1 MNAFIYAAGRATR
14 LGPAAQNRPKL
25 LIEFG
30 GRSLLEWHV
39 IRLKEVGVGRIRVIT
54 GFLRPMMQA
63 AIFEL
68 ATRYSVD
75 IEEIYNPDFQ
85 EGSVLSM
92 AVSLPQVEAS
102 GPSALL
108 LDGDVLYG
116 REMLAR
122 LISSPHRTAL
132 LVDRGYSAADD
143 DPVLVPIN
151 AGRPFDF
158 VKRWR
163 GEADQLGESIGFFK
177 VAQEDIAALVA
188 ETRSRESG
196 AGRMDSY
203 DEVIRAMVRKGLFG
217 HEDVTGLPWTEID
230 FPEDVRFA
238 NEKVLPALLESAAP
252 IKR

>member
-14 LGPAAQNRPKL
+14 LGPGYQNRPKL

-39 IRLKEVGVGRIRVIT
+39 IRLQEVGVRRVRVIT
-54 GFLRPMMQA
+54 GYLQPIMQA
-63 AIFEL
+63 AISEL
-68 ATRYSVD
+68 AARYPVD
-75 IEEIYNPDFQ
+75 IEEIFNPDFQ

-92 AVSLPQVEAS
+92 AVSLPQVETCKRF
-102 GPSALL
+102 ALL

-116 REMLAR
+116 TEMLSR
-122 LISSPHRTAL
+122 LIHSPHRTAL

-158 VKRWR
+158 AKRWR
-163 GEADQLGESIGFFK
+163 GEADQLGESVGFFK
-177 VAQEDIAALVA
+177 LDQEDIPALVA
-188 ETRSRESG
+188 ETRSRETG

-203 DEVIRAMVRKGLFG
+203 DEVIRALVRKGLFG

-230 FPEDVRFA
+230 FPEDVRYA
-238 NEKVLPALLESAAP
+238 NEKVLPALLGAAAP
-252 IKR
+252 SKC